1 VISAT
6 LPVKSKFAPTLMTRS
21 CSEEITTD
29 FTDDTDYSSFGYID
43 GYSETATTC
52 QKNSAPDSKPGAL
65 TTDN

>member
-1 VISAT
+1 MI
-6 LPVKSKFAPTLMTRS
+6 RS